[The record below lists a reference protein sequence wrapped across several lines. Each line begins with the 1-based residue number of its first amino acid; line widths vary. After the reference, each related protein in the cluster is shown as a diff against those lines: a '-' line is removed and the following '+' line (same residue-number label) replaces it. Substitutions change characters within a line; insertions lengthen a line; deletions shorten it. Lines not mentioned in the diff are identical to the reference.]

1 MLRGLQVDLL
11 LVVVELEVEGQ
22 AVDDHFAVLLIFLK
36 WIVLDVQ
43 NAQRFQLP
51 QLPNKHVHLLLGLK
65 VDLIVPQDNF
75 VEVQAVLLPCD
86 QFKVGDVVR
95 VED

>member
-1 MLRGLQVDLL
+1 M
-11 LVVVELEVEGQ
+11 
-22 AVDDHFAVLLIFLK
+22 LLIFLK

-43 NAQRFQLP
+43 NAQCFQLP
-51 QLPNKHVHLLLGLK
+51 QLPNKHVDLLLGLK

-75 VEVQAVLLPCD
+75 VEVYAIFFPCD
-86 QFKVGDVVR
+86 QFEVGDVVR